1 MEGVE
6 GLLKNMRLSEKEKKA
21 VKVGGGVKG
30 KAKAT
35 DPQAVGRLMSE
46 NPVAPEFLKRT
57 LGGIWCPMSGT
68 ACKELGDNTFL
79 FTFSQASGKSKALN
93 EGPWMFNRELLV
105 MVDYDPR
112 LLD

>member
-6 GLLKNMRLSEKEKKA
+6 GLLKNMRLSEEEKKA

-46 NPVAPEFLKRT
+46 NPAAPEFLK
-57 LGGIWCPMSGT
+57 
-68 ACKELGDNTFL
+68 
-79 FTFSQASGKSKALN
+79 
-93 EGPWMFNRELLV
+93 
-105 MVDYDPR
+105 
-112 LLD
+112 